1 MNNTA
6 GRTAKSTLL
15 PALAALLASACVPF
29 PKADTIPTKH
39 ILMANTSGLAV
50 EPTDERVGPG
60 LSKKGYDDYLDSMTS
75 GIVEFCAKRKQP
87 NQPCRVLIFFHG
99 GLNTSIAST
108 TRAVALWEKIQDA
121 GSYPIF
127 VDWNSSLVSSYK
139 DHVGSVYKGIKDQDL
154 WWAAPVQ
161 VAMDEGSSIA
171 EAPAA
176 WFAELRH
183 TFTGIETMSVNWK
196 SAFGSYTAL
205 ESQYAQN
212 PGDSVE
218 LGKSLQV
225 GDRLQDDRS
234 AAQKLGYNLAL
245 IPTLPTKVVAPP
257 LAIQAFGRGAWD
269 VMYRRTATLFVTED
283 DFKIHADSE
292 SHAVPG
298 PPLLKEFIEH
308 FKSDVIPEVCGHA
321 DHDRTGCPGLEI
333 TLVGHSMGTIIIDQ
347 WLRHAPE
354 LELRNVVYM
363 AGATS
368 VSDYEASMIAY
379 LERQRDRRSHDPP
392 GAQPIP
398 LTDVYHL
405 VLHPTAEISE
415 TGVADLAP
423 RGSLLVWI
431 DNYFSRPV
439 TPLDRT
445 VGRFFNLMPELART
459 RPELRRQIHAK
470 VFRVG
475 SSKSQTDP
483 QKHGDFGEFPFWLP
497 DFWKPAVPLDLG
509 PQRCTL
515 NPRNANESCPP
526 YPR

>member
-1 MNNTA
+1 MKSAIGRLTKAALIHLVA
-6 GRTAKSTLL
+6 G
-15 PALAALLASACVPF
+15 LLASACTPF
-29 PKADTIPTKH
+29 PTKRIPTEH
-39 ILMANTSGLAV
+39 ILMANTSGMAV
-50 EPTDERVGPG
+50 KPTEEKVGPG
-60 LSKKGYDDYLDSMTS
+60 LSRKDYDDYLKPMTS
-75 GIVEFCAKRKQP
+75 GVVDFCAKRKQD

-99 GLNTSIAST
+99 GLNNGNAST
-108 TRAVALWEKIQDA
+108 MRAVALWEKIQDA
-121 GSYPIF
+121 GFYPIF
-127 VDWNSSLVSSYK
+127 VNWNSSLVSSYK
-139 DHVGSVYKGIKDQDL
+139 DHVGSVYKGIKEPKL

-161 VAMDEGSSIA
+161 VVMDEGSSIA

-183 TFTGIETMSVNWK
+183 TFTWIETMSVNWQ
-196 SAFGSYTAL
+196 SAFSSYTAL
-205 ESQYAQN
+205 QSQYAQS
-212 PGDSVE
+212 PADSVE
-218 LGKSLQV
+218 LGKSLQA

-234 AAQKLGYNLAL
+234 AAQKLRYDLAL
-245 IPTLPTKVVAPP
+245 IPTLPTKVLAPP

-283 DFKIHADSE
+283 EFKIHADSD
-292 SHAVPG
+292 SHTAPG
-298 PPLLKEFIEH
+298 PPLLREFIER
-308 FKSDVIPEVCGHA
+308 FRSDVIPEVCDHA
-321 DHDRTGCPGLEI
+321 DNGGTGCAGLEI

-368 VSDYEASMIAY
+368 VSDYEASMITY
-379 LERQRDRRSHDPP
+379 LERQRDRRSHDPDY
-392 GAQPIP
+392 AQAIP

-459 RPELRRQIHAK
+459 PHELRHQIHAK

-475 SSKSQTDP
+475 SSKSETDP

-497 DFWKPAVPLDLG
+497 DFWDPAVPLDRG
-509 PQRCTL
+509 PQRCSL
-515 NPRNANESCPP
+515 NAQEASANCPS
-526 YPR
+526 YSR